1 MVGDNIRVL
10 RKKYNMTIEELAS
23 SLESNYSTIAMYE
36 TNKRKPD
43 YEMINKIADYFN
55 VTVDMLLNRTELI
68 IDKNIDYIKII
79 KKAESLNITAKEL
92 DSLIST
98 LSKIKGKE

>member
-1 MVGDNIRVL
+1 MVGDNIRLL
-10 RKKYNMTIEELAS
+10 RKKYNMTIEELAL

-43 YEMINKIADYFN
+43 YNMMDKIANYFN
-55 VTVDMLLNRTELI
+55 VSVDMLIGRRELI
-68 IDKNIDYIKII
+68 IDKNIDYIKVI
-79 KKAESLNITAKEL
+79 KKAESLNISAKEL

-98 LSKIKGKE
+98 ISKIKGKE